1 MDERNLVGTKWR
13 CTHVEMAEFQ
23 MEGVVTWGIQT
34 EHFQAEN
41 LISIQYK
48 NGITRDMKLRR
59 FLMHHEEIDTA
70 KIEKIPVKGLRYY
83 ELIPE
88 FEALMRSDTHRLTT
102 EDKQRREDLWAEI
115 KDRKNLKP

>member
-1 MDERNLVGTKWR
+1 MDERNLVGTRWR

-23 MEGVVTWGIQT
+23 MEGLVTWGTQT
-34 EHFQAEN
+34 ERFQAEN
-41 LISIQYK
+41 LISIQYE

-59 FLMHHEEIDTA
+59 FLMKHEELANA
-70 KIEKIPVKGLRYY
+70 KTEKTPVKKLRYY

-88 FEALMRSDTHRLTT
+88 FESLMRTDTNQLTT